1 MTKVKTKDGKQLLI
15 SDALAKKLVKTGDVV
30 IVKEESHKQEV
41 IWRNADA
48 WIVSYYFME
57 RVQI

>member
-30 IVKEESHKQEV
+30 IVKKEEESHK
-41 IWRNADA
+41 
-48 WIVSYYFME
+48 
-57 RVQI
+57 